1 MHYLLVELTGGRVLE
16 EYEDYGQ
23 ALDEV
28 TAILGERGPEIV
40 KTLSITWL
48 ADDHSDDGS
57 LQGEA
62 LVKAARK
69 HHSVPA

>member
-16 EYEDYGQ
+16 EYDDYNQ

-28 TAILGERGPEIV
+28 ATILRDGGPDMV

-48 ADDHSDDGS
+48 ADDHKDDGS

>member
-1 MHYLLVELTGGRVLE
+1 VLE
-16 EYEDYGQ
+16 EYDDYGQ

-28 TAILGERGPEIV
+28 AAILRKKGPAIV

-48 ADDHSDDGS
+48 ADDHWDDGS

-62 LVKAARK
+62 PVKAAHK
-69 HHSVPA
+69 HPSVPA